1 MANITITPGT
11 GHVNLSPTLF
21 HAYAI
26 QYLQCERS
34 FTTDANYSPVPY
46 FLLCRAIELE
56 LKTKHL
62 ESKSR
67 VEVKKQYGHNL
78 TKSYDE
84 LPASDKTLDA
94 SEYTVLVHASKIYD
108 VPNKGFEYVTVGD
121 AVTGLKNFPDIA
133 VLKRIAEKLVGQ

>member
-11 GHVNLSPTLF
+11 DHGNLSPTLF

-34 FTTDANYSPVPY
+34 FTTDAKYSPVPY

-56 LKTKHL
+56 LKAKHL

-67 VEVKKQYGHNL
+67 TEVKQQYGHNL
-78 TKSYDE
+78 TKSYDD
-84 LPASDKTLDA
+84 LSSSNKTLDA

-108 VPNKGFEYVTVGD
+108 VPNRGFEYVTVGD
-121 AVTGLKNFPDIA
+121 AGAGLKTFPDIA
-133 VLKRIAEKLVGQ
+133 VLKQIAVKLIGQ